1 METAYIRNFAIIAH
15 IDHGKSTLADR
26 LLEFT
31 ESIDKRK
38 MRDQFLDNLDIE
50 RERGITIKAQ
60 TVRIMYKY
68 KNGHIYQLNLV
79 DTPGHV
85 DFTYEVSRSLK
96 ACEGA
101 ILVVDASQGVQAQT
115 IANTYMA
122 ADQNLEVIP
131 VINKIDLPN
140 ADIEKTK
147 REIEE
152 LVGIDT
158 SGAILTSAKMNIG
171 IKELLDAIVE
181 RIPPPKGNSK
191 LPTKALIIDSWYD
204 SYRGV
209 VALVRVF
216 DGKVSVDD
224 EIILMSSG
232 KVYSVDTVGIF
243 NPLPCEVKEIF
254 AGEIG
259 FITAGVKHVKE
270 VRIGDTLT
278 TMKNKAEKPL
288 PGFKKVKQVVYCGFY
303 PVDPND
309 LENLKNALDKLSL
322 NDASFSYEPESSNS
336 LGIGYRCGFLGVL
349 HMEIIQERLEREY
362 NLNLITTAP
371 TVKYKI
377 YKKNNTI
384 LEIDNPSLLPDPSTI
399 EKIEE
404 PYIHATIIIPDEF
417 IGATMQM
424 LQAKRGI
431 QKDVKYTMGKRIVL
445 EYYLP
450 LAEMVLDFY
459 DKLMSIT
466 KGYASFDYEH
476 ADYRESSLIKLEIM
490 INKDIIDALSI
501 IVHKDNAYYKARDLV
516 DRIKE
521 VIPRQMF
528 EVVIQAAIGKKIIA
542 SATVKAYRKNVTAKC
557 YGGDITRKKKL
568 LEKQKEGK
576 KRMKQ
581 LGKVD
586 IPQEAFL
593 SILKI

>member
-181 RIPPPKGNSK
+181 RIPPPKGDSK

-349 HMEIIQERLEREY
+349 HMEIIQERLEREF

>member
-50 RERGITIKAQ
+50 RERGITVKAQ

-68 KNGHIYQLNLV
+68 KNGYIYQLNLV

-181 RIPPPKGNSK
+181 RIPPPKGDSK

-209 VALVRVF
+209 VSLVRVF

-224 EIILMSSG
+224 EIVLMSSG

-404 PYIHATIIIPDEF
+404 PYIYATIIIPDEF

>member
-1 METAYIRNFAIIAH
+1 MDISLIRNFAIIAH

-31 ESIDKRK
+31 ESVDKRK
-38 MRDQFLDNLDIE
+38 MKDQFLDNLDIE

-60 TVRIMYKY
+60 TVRIMYRY
-68 KNGHIYQLNLV
+68 KDGHIYQLNLV

-122 ADQNLEVIP
+122 AEQNLEIIP

-147 REIEE
+147 KEIEE

-181 RIPPPKGNSK
+181 KIPPPKGYIN
-191 LPTKALIIDSWYD
+191 LPTQALIIDSWYD

-216 DGKVSVDD
+216 DGKISIDD

-232 KVYSVDTVGIF
+232 RVCTIDNVGIF
-243 NPLPCEVKEIF
+243 NPTASDVKELS

-259 FITAGVKHVKE
+259 FITTGVKYVKE
-270 VRIGDTLT
+270 VRVGDTIT
-278 TMKNKAEKPL
+278 TVKNKAIKPL
-288 PGFKKVKQVVYCGFY
+288 PGFRKVKQVVYCGFY

-322 NDASFSYEPESSNS
+322 NDASFSYEPETSNS

-349 HMEIIQERLEREY
+349 HMEIIQERLEREF

-371 TVKYKI
+371 TVI
-377 YKKNNTI
+377 YKVYKKDGTI
-384 LEIDNPSLLPDPSTI
+384 VEIDNPSLLPDPSSI

-404 PYIHATIIIPDEF
+404 PYIHATIIIPNEF
-417 IGATMQM
+417 IGATMQL
-424 LQAKRGI
+424 LQSKRGI
-431 QKDVKYTMGKRIVL
+431 QKDIKYTMDTRVVL
-445 EYYLP
+445 EYFLP

-466 KGYASFDYEH
+466 KGYASFDYEL
-476 ADYRESSLIKLEIM
+476 ADYKESRLIKLEIM
-490 INKDIIDALSI
+490 INKDVVDALSI

-542 SATVKAYRKNVTAKC
+542 SATVKPYRKNVTAKC

-568 LEKQKEGK
+568 LERQKEGK

>member
-1 METAYIRNFAIIAH
+1 MGIPFIRNFAIIAH

-31 ESIDKRK
+31 ESVDKRK

-68 KNGHIYQLNLV
+68 KDGIIYQLNLV

-115 IANTYMA
+115 IANAYLA
-122 ADQNLEVIP
+122 ADLNLEVIP

-140 ADIEKTK
+140 ANIDKTK
-147 REIEE
+147 NEIEE

-158 SGAILTSAKMNIG
+158 KDAILTSAKMNIG

-181 RIPPPKGNSK
+181 QVPPPKGDIN

-204 SYRGV
+204 LYKGA
-209 VALVRVF
+209 VALVRMF
-216 DGKVSVDD
+216 DGKLAVDD
-224 EIILMSSG
+224 EIILMSLQATY
-232 KVYSVDTVGIF
+232 KIETVGIF
-243 NPLPCEVKEIF
+243 NPMLSEIKELH

-259 FITAGVKHVKE
+259 FITAGIKYVKE
-270 VRIGDTLT
+270 VRIGDTITSL
-278 TMKNKAEKPL
+278 KNRAAKPL
-288 PGFKKVKQVVYCGFY
+288 EGFKKVKQVVFCGFY
-303 PVDPND
+303 PVDSNE
-309 LENLKNALDKLSL
+309 LESLKNALDKLSL
-322 NDASFSYEPESSNS
+322 NDSSFIYEPETSTS
-336 LGIGYRCGFLGVL
+336 LGIGYRCGFLGIL
-349 HMEIIQERLEREY
+349 HMEIIQERLEREF
-362 NLNLITTAP
+362 NLNLITSAP
-371 TVKYKI
+371 TVKYRV
-377 YKKNNTI
+377 YKKNGEI
-384 LEIDNPSLLPDPSTI
+384 LEINNPSLFPDPSNI
-399 EKIEE
+399 MKIEE
-404 PYIHATIIIPDEF
+404 PYINATIIIPDEF
-417 IGATMQM
+417 VGPTMQM
-424 LQAKRGI
+424 LQSKRGI
-431 QKDVKYTMGKRIVL
+431 QRDVKYTMGKRVVL

-459 DKLMSIT
+459 DKLMTIT
-466 KGYASFDYEH
+466 KGFASFDYDH
-476 ADYRESSLIKLEIM
+476 ADYRESNLIKLEIM
-490 INKDIIDALSI
+490 INKEVVDALSL
-501 IVHKDNAYYKARDLV
+501 IVHRDQAYYKARDLV
-516 DRIKE
+516 DKIKE

-528 EVVIQAAIGKKIIA
+528 EVTIQAGIGKKIIA
-542 SATVKAYRKNVTAKC
+542 SATVRAYRKNVTAKC

>member
-1 METAYIRNFAIIAH
+1 METSYIRNFAIIAH

-31 ESIDKRK
+31 ESVDKRK

-50 RERGITIKAQ
+50 RERGITVKAQ

-101 ILVVDASQGVQAQT
+101 VLVVDASQGVQAQT

-158 SGAILTSAKMNIG
+158 SGAILASAKMNIG

-181 RIPPPKGNSK
+181 RISPPKGDSNF
-191 LPTKALIIDSWYD
+191 PTKALIIDSWYD

-209 VALVRVF
+209 VSLVRVF
-216 DGKVSVDD
+216 DGKISVDD

-232 KVYSVDTVGIF
+232 KVYTVDSVGIF

-259 FITAGVKHVKE
+259 FITAGVKYVKE

-349 HMEIIQERLEREY
+349 HMEIIQERLEREF

-371 TVKYKI
+371 TVKYRI
-377 YKKNNTI
+377 YKKDNTS

-424 LQAKRGI
+424 LQAKRGL
-431 QKDVKYTMGKRIVL
+431 QKDVKYTMGKRVVL

-476 ADYRESSLIKLEIM
+476 SDYRESSLIKLEIM
-490 INKDIIDALSI
+490 INKDVIDALSI

-542 SATVKAYRKNVTAKC
+542 SATVRAYRKNVTAKC

>member
-1 METAYIRNFAIIAH
+1 METSYIRNFAIIAH

-31 ESIDKRK
+31 ESVDKRK

-50 RERGITIKAQ
+50 RERGITVKAQ

-101 ILVVDASQGVQAQT
+101 VLVVDASQGVQAQT

-158 SGAILTSAKMNIG
+158 SGAILASAKMNIG

-181 RIPPPKGNSK
+181 RISPPKGDSNF
-191 LPTKALIIDSWYD
+191 PTKALIIDSWYD

-209 VALVRVF
+209 VSLVRVF
-216 DGKVSVDD
+216 DGKISVDD
-224 EIILMSSG
+224 EVILMSSG
-232 KVYSVDTVGIF
+232 KTYAIDTVGIF
-243 NPLPCEVKEIF
+243 NPTPSDVKELF

-259 FITAGVKHVKE
+259 FITAGVKYVKE

-349 HMEIIQERLEREY
+349 HMEIIQERLEREF

-371 TVKYKI
+371 TVKYRI
-377 YKKNNTI
+377 YKKDKTI

-417 IGATMQM
+417 IGATIQM
-424 LQAKRGI
+424 LQAKRGL
-431 QKDVKYTMGKRIVL
+431 QKDVKYTMGKRVVL

-476 ADYRESSLIKLEIM
+476 SDYRESSLIKLEIM
-490 INKDIIDALSI
+490 INKDVIDALSI

-542 SATVKAYRKNVTAKC
+542 SATVRAYRKNVTAKC

>member
-1 METAYIRNFAIIAH
+1 MNIPFIRNFAIIAH
-15 IDHGKSTLADR
+15 IDHGKSTIADR

-31 ESIDKRK
+31 ESVDKRK
-38 MRDQFLDNLDIE
+38 MREQFLDNLDIE

-68 KNGHIYQLNLV
+68 RDGNIYQLNLV

-115 IANTYMA
+115 IANAYLA
-122 ADQNLEVIP
+122 VDLNLEVIP

-140 ADIEKTK
+140 ANIDKTK
-147 REIEE
+147 NEIEE
-152 LVGIDT
+152 LVGIDAKD
-158 SGAILTSAKMNIG
+158 AILTSAKMNIG

-181 RIPPPKGNSK
+181 RIPPPKGDIN

-204 SYRGV
+204 LYRGV

-216 DGKVSVDD
+216 DGKLAIND
-224 EIILMSSG
+224 EIILMSSRAN
-232 KVYSVDTVGIF
+232 YTIETVGIF
-243 NPLPCEVKEIF
+243 NPMPSNIQELR

-259 FITAGVKHVKE
+259 FITAGIKHVKE
-270 VRIGDTLT
+270 VRIGDTITSL
-278 TMKNKAEKPL
+278 KNRADKPL
-288 PGFKKVKQVVYCGFY
+288 EGFKKVKQVVFCGFY
-303 PVDPND
+303 PVDSND
-309 LENLKNALDKLSL
+309 LENVKNALDKLSL
-322 NDASFSYEPESSNS
+322 NDSSFTYEPETSSS

-349 HMEIIQERLEREY
+349 HMEIIQERLEREF
-362 NLNLITTAP
+362 NLNLITSAP
-371 TVKYKI
+371 TVKYRVH
-377 YKKNNTI
+377 KKNGEI
-384 LEIDNPSLLPDPSTI
+384 LEIDNPSLFPDPSNI
-399 EKIEE
+399 MKIEE

-417 IGATMQM
+417 VGATMQM
-424 LQAKRGI
+424 LQSKRGI
-431 QKDVKYTMGKRIVL
+431 QRDVKYTMGKRVVL
-445 EYYLP
+445 EYDLP

-459 DKLMSIT
+459 DKLMTIT
-466 KGYASFDYEH
+466 KGFASFDYEH
-476 ADYRESSLIKLEIM
+476 ADYRESNLIKLEIM
-490 INKDIIDALSI
+490 INKDVVDALSV
-501 IVHKDNAYYKARDLV
+501 IVHKDQAYYKARDLV

-528 EVVIQAAIGKKIIA
+528 EVTVQASIGKKIIA

>member
-1 METAYIRNFAIIAH
+1 METSYIRNFAIIAH

-31 ESIDKRK
+31 ESVDKRK

-50 RERGITIKAQ
+50 RERGITVKAQ

-101 ILVVDASQGVQAQT
+101 VLVVDASQGVQAQT

-158 SGAILTSAKMNIG
+158 SGAILASAKMNIG

-181 RIPPPKGNSK
+181 RISPPKGDSNF
-191 LPTKALIIDSWYD
+191 PTKALIIDSWYD

-209 VALVRVF
+209 VSLVRVF
-216 DGKVSVDD
+216 DGKISVDD

-232 KVYSVDTVGIF
+232 KTYAIDTVGIF
-243 NPLPCEVKEIF
+243 NPTPSDVKELF

-259 FITAGVKHVKE
+259 FITAGVKYVKE

-349 HMEIIQERLEREY
+349 HMEIIQERLEREF

-371 TVKYKI
+371 TVKYRI
-377 YKKNNTI
+377 YKKDNTS

-424 LQAKRGI
+424 LQAKRGL
-431 QKDVKYTMGKRIVL
+431 QKDVKYTMGKRVVL

-476 ADYRESSLIKLEIM
+476 SDYRESSLIKLEIM
-490 INKDIIDALSI
+490 INKDVIDALSI

-542 SATVKAYRKNVTAKC
+542 SATVRAYRKNVTAKC

>member
-1 METAYIRNFAIIAH
+1 METSYIRNFAIIAH

-31 ESIDKRK
+31 ESVDKRK

-50 RERGITIKAQ
+50 RERGITVKAQ

-101 ILVVDASQGVQAQT
+101 VLVVDASQGVQAQT

-158 SGAILTSAKMNIG
+158 SGAILASAKMNIG

-181 RIPPPKGNSK
+181 RISPPKGDSNF
-191 LPTKALIIDSWYD
+191 PTKALIIDSWYD

-209 VALVRVF
+209 VSLVRVF
-216 DGKVSVDD
+216 DGKISVDD

-232 KVYSVDTVGIF
+232 KTYAIDTVGIF
-243 NPLPCEVKEIF
+243 NPTPSDVKELF

-259 FITAGVKHVKE
+259 FITAGVKYVKE

-349 HMEIIQERLEREY
+349 HMEIIQERLEREF

-371 TVKYKI
+371 TVKYRI
-377 YKKNNTI
+377 YKKDKTI

-424 LQAKRGI
+424 LQAKRGL
-431 QKDVKYTMGKRIVL
+431 QKDVKYTMGKRVVL

-476 ADYRESSLIKLEIM
+476 SDYRESSLIKLEIM
-490 INKDIIDALSI
+490 INKDVIDALSI

-542 SATVKAYRKNVTAKC
+542 SATVRAYRKNVTAKC

>member
-1 METAYIRNFAIIAH
+1 MGIPFIRNFAIIAH

-31 ESIDKRK
+31 ESVDKRK

-68 KNGHIYQLNLV
+68 KDGIIYQLNLV

-115 IANTYMA
+115 IANAYLA
-122 ADQNLEVIP
+122 ADLNLEVIP

-140 ADIEKTK
+140 ANIDKTK
-147 REIEE
+147 NEIEE

-158 SGAILTSAKMNIG
+158 KDAILTSAKMNIG

-181 RIPPPKGNSK
+181 QVPPPKGDIN

-204 SYRGV
+204 LYKGA
-209 VALVRVF
+209 VALVRMF
-216 DGKVSVDD
+216 DGKLAVDD
-224 EIILMSSG
+224 EIILMSLQATY
-232 KVYSVDTVGIF
+232 KIETVGIF
-243 NPLPCEVKEIF
+243 NPMLSEIKELH

-259 FITAGVKHVKE
+259 FITAGIKYVKE
-270 VRIGDTLT
+270 VRIGDTITSL
-278 TMKNKAEKPL
+278 KNRATKPL
-288 PGFKKVKQVVYCGFY
+288 EGFKKVKQVVFCGFY
-303 PVDPND
+303 PVDSNE
-309 LENLKNALDKLSL
+309 LESLKNALDKLSL
-322 NDASFSYEPESSNS
+322 NDSSFIYEPETSTS
-336 LGIGYRCGFLGVL
+336 LGIGYRCGFLGIL
-349 HMEIIQERLEREY
+349 HMEIIQERLEREF
-362 NLNLITTAP
+362 NLNLITSAP
-371 TVKYKI
+371 TVKYRV
-377 YKKNNTI
+377 YKKNGEI
-384 LEIDNPSLLPDPSTI
+384 LEINNPSLFPDPSNI
-399 EKIEE
+399 MKIEE
-404 PYIHATIIIPDEF
+404 PYINATIIIPDEF
-417 IGATMQM
+417 VGPTMQM
-424 LQAKRGI
+424 LQSKRGI
-431 QKDVKYTMGKRIVL
+431 QRDVKYTMGKRVVL

-459 DKLMSIT
+459 DKLMTIT
-466 KGYASFDYEH
+466 KGFASFDYDH
-476 ADYRESSLIKLEIM
+476 ADYRESNLIKLEIM
-490 INKDIIDALSI
+490 INKEVVDALSL
-501 IVHKDNAYYKARDLV
+501 IVHRDQAYYKARDLV
-516 DRIKE
+516 DKIKE

-528 EVVIQAAIGKKIIA
+528 EVTIQAGIGKKIIA
-542 SATVKAYRKNVTAKC
+542 SATVRAYRKNVTAKC